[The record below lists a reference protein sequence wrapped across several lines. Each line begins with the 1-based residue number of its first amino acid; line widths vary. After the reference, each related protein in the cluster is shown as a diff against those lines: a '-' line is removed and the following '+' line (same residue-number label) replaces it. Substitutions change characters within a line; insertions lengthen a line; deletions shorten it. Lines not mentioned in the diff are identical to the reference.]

1 MKKEVAISKKNR
13 YHEPPRA
20 ATWRSIRRGEH
31 FARPC
36 YGGVMPAFAP
46 SDGLLFTCHC
56 GGGST
61 FVGVDEIEQMIAT
74 MKGTEAAALAYCEA
88 NGLRV
93 LALWRGPDGSVRG
106 IARTL

>member
-1 MKKEVAISKKNR
+1 MTKTKSKQVTMSTG
-13 YHEPPRA
+13 
-20 ATWRSIRRGEH
+20 ATVTLVRRGEH

-74 MKGTEAAALAYCEA
+74 MKGTDH
-88 NGLRV
+88 V
-93 LALWRGPDGSVRG
+93 
-106 IARTL
+106 